1 MNENLKK
8 QLEEIDKTSVIKRLK
23 SLLDIKERN
32 ETKVK
37 ITQECVDKIKKYL
50 LMWNGKINVDTKKV
64 STFFVMI

>member
-50 LMWNGKINVDTKKV
+50 LM
-64 STFFVMI
+64 

>member
-37 ITQECVDKIKKYL
+37 ITQEFPQTSQAPNPHHARCPAPA
-50 LMWNGKINVDTKKV
+50 
-64 STFFVMI
+64 SPS